1 MRRTLI
7 GTVVNDRNDKTRRV
21 DVERLYQHA
30 KYKKIIRDRTV
41 CYVHDENNASKIGDV
56 VEIVESRPRSATKR
70 WELVRIVK
78 SENEIASSLAREEK
92 AGEGLAAEQV

>member
-78 SENEIASSLAREEK
+78 CENEIASSLAREEK